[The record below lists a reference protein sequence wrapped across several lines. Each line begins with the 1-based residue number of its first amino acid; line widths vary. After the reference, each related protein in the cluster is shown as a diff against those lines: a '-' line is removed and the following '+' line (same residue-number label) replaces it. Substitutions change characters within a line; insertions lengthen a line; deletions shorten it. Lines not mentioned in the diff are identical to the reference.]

1 MSSRGTDSW
10 ALRAAKPLLYPVRL
24 LLRRKGDE
32 QATINRLFISQH
44 VRDIQVIV
52 ANAVLIF
59 VPVLF
64 TCFLVSIL
72 AVLAAGPAGW
82 TYHFWFAGL
91 GKLLP
96 VFGPVLAVFGA
107 VLTWAYQVGS
117 ARLGVVD
124 LFACEI
130 TTLCR
135 VAFVSDTVDRLIDMF
150 NQGPP
155 RTSAGAGG
163 VPAVHQFNSQEDY
176 FPVFEANARDL
187 QTLEA
192 RVVIQITAF
201 YTYIKAVRDSMRTLS
216 EIGAQGAA
224 WQMAAGD
231 VIYRMFLGLESA
243 RFAITELDEFEPESA
258 ERRILILIGEL
269 QAYGFLCSHFDVSDR
284 RYKRLD
290 LRKAD
295 YEKLVPQLRRSVEK
309 GLTDKSASHSARKIW
324 KQASTLLDTL
334 NKHFEEAMEAKPK
347 ALGASA

>member
-1 MSSRGTDSW
+1 MPSRSTDSL
-10 ALRAAKPLLYPVRL
+10 ALRLARPLLYPIRL

-52 ANAVLIF
+52 ANAGLIF
-59 VPVLF
+59 FPVLL
-64 TCFLVSIL
+64 TCFLVSID
-72 AVLAAGPAGW
+72 AVVAAGPAGW

-91 GKLLP
+91 GKLVP

-155 RTSAGAGG
+155 RTSGAGG
-163 VPAVHQFNSQEDY
+163 GIPAVHQFNSQEDY

-192 RVVIQITAF
+192 GVVIQITAF
-201 YTYIKAVRDSMRTLS
+201 YTYIKAVRDGMRALS
-216 EIGAQGAA
+216 EIGAKGAA

-243 RFAITELDEFEPESA
+243 RLAITELDEFEPESA
-258 ERRILILIGEL
+258 ERRVLILIGEL
-269 QAYGFLCSHFDVSDR
+269 QAYSFLYSHFDVNDR

-295 YEKLVPQLRRSVEK
+295 YEKLVPQIRRSIEK
-309 GLTDKSASHSARKIW
+309 GLADKSAGHSARKLW
-324 KQASTLLDTL
+324 KQAAALLDIL
-334 NKHFEEAMEAKPK
+334 NKRFEEAMEAKPK
-347 ALGASA
+347 ARGATA

>member
-1 MSSRGTDSW
+1 MPSRGTDSW
-10 ALRAAKPLLYPVRL
+10 ALRIARPLLYPVRL
-24 LLRRKGDE
+24 LLRRKGDD
-32 QATINRLFISQH
+32 QATINRLFTSQH

-64 TCFLVSIL
+64 TCFLVSID
-72 AVLAAGPAGW
+72 AVLSAGPAGW

-130 TTLCR
+130 ITLCR

-155 RTSAGAGG
+155 RSAAGAGG
-163 VPAVHQFNSQEDY
+163 IPGHQFNSQEDY

-192 RVVIQITAF
+192 KVVIQITAF

-216 EIGAQGAA
+216 EIGTQGAA
-224 WQMAAGD
+224 WQRAAGD

-243 RFAITELDEFEPESA
+243 RFAITKLDEFEAESA

-269 QAYGFLCSHFDVSDR
+269 QAYGFLCRHFEVNDR

-295 YEKLVPQLRRSVEK
+295 YEKLVPQLRRCVEK
-309 GLTDKSASHSARKIW
+309 GLAEKSESHSARKIW
-324 KQASTLLDTL
+324 KQASALLDTL
-334 NKHFEEAMEAKPK
+334 DKQFKDAMEAKPK
-347 ALGASA
+347 VLTATA

>member
-1 MSSRGTDSW
+1 
-10 ALRAAKPLLYPVRL
+10 
-24 LLRRKGDE
+24 
-32 QATINRLFISQH
+32 
-44 VRDIQVIV
+44 
-52 ANAVLIF
+52 
-59 VPVLF
+59 
-64 TCFLVSIL
+64 
-72 AVLAAGPAGW
+72 
-82 TYHFWFAGL
+82 
-91 GKLLP
+91 
-96 VFGPVLAVFGA
+96 VLAVFGA

-130 TTLCR
+130 ITLCR

-155 RTSAGAGG
+155 RTSAAAGG
-163 VPAVHQFNSQEDY
+163 IPAVHQFNSQEDY

-269 QAYGFLCSHFDVSDR
+269 QAYGFLYSHFDVNDR

-295 YEKLVPQLRRSVEK
+295 YEKLVPQLCRSVEK
-309 GLTDKSASHSARKIW
+309 GLAEKTASHSARKIW
-324 KQASTLLDTL
+324 RQAAELLDTL
-334 NKHFEEAMEAKPK
+334 NKRFEEAMEAKPK
-347 ALGASA
+347 ALGATA

>member
-1 MSSRGTDSW
+1 MPSHSTDSL
-10 ALRAAKPLLYPVRL
+10 ALRIARPLLYPVRL

-32 QATINRLFISQH
+32 QATINRLFSSQH

-59 VPVLF
+59 VPILF
-64 TCFLVSIL
+64 TCFLVSMD

-96 VFGPVLAVFGA
+96 VFGPALAVFGA

-135 VAFVSDTVDRLIDMF
+135 VAFVSDTVDRLIDRF

-155 RTSAGAGG
+155 RAPAGASGM
-163 VPAVHQFNSQEDY
+163 PAIRQFTSQEDY

-201 YTYIKAVRDSMRTLS
+201 YTYMKAVRDSMRTLS
-216 EIGAQGAA
+216 EVGAQGAWEA
-224 WQMAAGD
+224 AAGD
-231 VIYRMFLGLESA
+231 VIYMMFLGLESA
-243 RFAITELDEFEPESA
+243 RLAITRLDEFEAESA
-258 ERRILILIGEL
+258 ERRLLILIGEL
-269 QAYGFLCSHFDVSDR
+269 QAYGFLCRHFDVSDR
-284 RYKRLD
+284 RYKRLEM
-290 LRKAD
+290 RKAD
-295 YEKLVPQLRRSVEK
+295 YEKLVPQLRGSVEK
-309 GLTDKSASHSARKIW
+309 GLAEKTESHSSRKIW

-334 NKHFEEAMEAKPK
+334 DKRFQDAKEAKPK
-347 ALGASA
+347 ALTATA